1 MILDALNLISGYR
14 YQLWCQA
21 RETGGGYALVR
32 NFSVL
37 RRSPAAP
44 TNVPCLQVWVDAPAG
59 VSRAWNGARADSGD
73 AYPEELL
80 APLAS
85 RFEVPT
91 EQDRW
96 DTPLFR
102 ISHQDALVTGEAA
115 LDAAHPGA
123 GISAHVGG
131 AVFSPAGAA
140 DTGSAAGL
148 HADDSAAYATSSGVA
163 PSGSTLDRVR
173 IVAAGDGAGG
183 GWSVVHV
190 GSQVTHMDA
199 PAQPS
204 APSGGDALAA
214 LSSTGNKTFQL
225 RPQHLLPGGSGPTGS
240 AAAAG
245 GASAFRPKPAIR
257 SKAPGAS
264 AFKRKA
270 AVKPHAAMLQAQLH
284 AEEEAAGGD
293 DGGGSV
299 GGASSGAD
307 SAASSRRGALDEP
320 WTPSEAP
327 SGHAAPDETSSAS
340 GAGAAV
346 DEAPDTFVEGWSL
359 AALRRIAVAA
369 LQREKLRSSQAT
381 QKVRV
386 KNSDLLFLL
395 DSSTAKAAR
404 AVCSALA
411 GAALGSELLA
421 PPATVRV
428 HLARR
433 TTAAE
438 VQRLRQQ
445 FLRLASGRVSSDEL
459 TRASTESANADLF
472 VQFLNAALRRAV

>member
-1 MILDALNLISGYR
+1 M
-14 YQLWCQA
+14 
-21 RETGGGYALVR
+21 
-32 NFSVL
+32 
-37 RRSPAAP
+37 
-44 TNVPCLQVWVDAPAG
+44 DAPPR
-59 VSRAWNGARADSGD
+59 VSQSWNSARAD
-73 AYPEELL
+73 AYPDSLL

-102 ISHQDALVTGEAA
+102 VSHKDALVSGEAA

-123 GISAHVGG
+123 GVSAHVGG
-131 AVFSPAGAA
+131 AVFSAGG
-140 DTGSAAGL
+140 GSAEAPQTPL

-199 PAQPS
+199 PPPNSSDGGS
-204 APSGGDALAA
+204 AGGADSLAA
-214 LSSTGNKTFQL
+214 LSSTGAKSFQL
-225 RPQHLLPGGSGPTGS
+225 RPQHLLPGGSGPAS
-240 AAAAG
+240 AAVGGVAPAAV
-245 GASAFRPKPAIR
+245 RPLAAVRAKPA
-257 SKAPGAS
+257 GVS

-270 AVKPHAAMLQAQLH
+270 AVKPHAMMLQAAVDAADAAA
-284 AEEEAAGGD
+284 AEAEGGD
-293 DGGGSV
+293 AGSV
-299 GGASSGAD
+299 GGASSGAA
-307 SAASSRRGALDEP
+307 SAASSRAGSVQEEP
-320 WTPSEAP
+320 WSPSEA
-327 SGHAAPDETSSAS
+327 SVTHAAASAS
-340 GAGAAV
+340 AAAAEAEAE
-346 DEAPDTFVEGWSL
+346 DEGDVQGWPLRSL
-359 AALRRIAVAA
+359 RLVAA
-369 LQREKLRSSQAT
+369 AAMHKEKLRSSQAT
-381 QKVRV
+381 QKVRT
-386 KNSDLLFLL
+386 KNSDMLFLL

-411 GAALGSELLA
+411 GAVLGSELSA
-421 PPATVRV
+421 APATVKV
-428 HLARR
+428 LLTRR

-445 FLRLASGRVSSDEL
+445 FMRLASGRVSSDDL
-459 TRASTESANADLF
+459 TRGSTEAANANLF